1 MIKSKK
7 LGGTNENIH
16 NNGPVILVTLL
27 AYSKQKLSYLQ
38 WNSKLSH
45 PRGGSW
51 PNHFN
56 F

>member
-27 AYSKQKLSYLQ
+27 AYIKQKLSHLQ
-38 WNSKLSH
+38 WTSRLSH

-51 PNHFN
+51 PYHFN